1 MEGKWWK
8 DYRKGSKE
16 ITTDKKSVK
25 FDDLEALK
33 VDDLHAL
40 QEDLAKKLELTN
52 SLLQSKLTRQPHF
65 ESVQRSSATKASAFE
80 VRLRE
85 GSAHKKLQ
93 HMNPQKKAELI
104 HKAQKEFHEYISD
117 GEQPTPQPQRRQ
129 PPQPERQADDELL
142 SQKMQMYK
150 EIQER
155 VKGGNA
161 GLQTQ
166 TLPNKGS

>member
-8 DYRKGSKE
+8 NYRKGSKE

-65 ESVQRSSATKASAFE
+65 ESVQSSSATKASAFE

-93 HMNPQKKAELI
+93 QMNPQKKAELI
-104 HKAQKEFHEYISD
+104 HKA
-117 GEQPTPQPQRRQ
+117 QPQRRQ